1 MGRYIF
7 NQNLAQMASYFGLP
21 TLLGDEPI
29 TLNFPIKPLRQ
40 QVPEFPQEGKLEITF
55 VRGVVQSVT
64 FRPDFSTDKLFKFLF
79 GYQAPTRIVV
89 SASQI
94 TGGYNDICC
103 LGDGVG
109 ADTQL
114 TGSGDNSVKFY
125 YNEDFVAPYGLL
137 EAQKYK
143 LDPQS
148 LDSVTPTKNHEYPWL
163 SQRQVTAADVQGAD
177 FTQLYVMFH
186 SIYARKGLIY
196 YNRFLSRVFE
206 QQSWYRPLYRVE
218 QFKREVQPKLSSVE
232 QANLKFLRDRFLSQA
247 QP

>member
-7 NQNLAQMASYFGLP
+7 NQNLAKIASYFGLP
-21 TLLGDEPI
+21 TLLGEELI
-29 TLNFPIKPLRQ
+29 TLDFPVHTLRQ
-40 QVPEFPQEGKLEITF
+40 QVPEFPQNGTLQVTF
-55 VRGVVQSVT
+55 GRGVVKSVT
-64 FRPDFSTDKLFKFLF
+64 FRPEFSAQKLFKFLF
-79 GYQAPTRIVV
+79 GYEPATTIIV

-114 TGSGDNSVKFY
+114 TGSGDNSITFY
-125 YNEDFVAPYGLL
+125 YNEDFVAPYDLL

-148 LDSVTPTKNHEYPWL
+148 LDSSTPTKNHEYPWL
-163 SQRQVTAADVQGAD
+163 SQRQVTEADVQGAD

-196 YNRFLSRVFE
+196 YNGFLRRVFE
-206 QQSWYRPLYRVE
+206 NQSWYQPRYRVY
-218 QFKREVQPKLSSVE
+218 QFKPDVLPKLSATE
-232 QANLKFLRDRFLSQA
+232 QANLKFLRTRFIRQA
-247 QP
+247 